1 MTTMRIFCIF
11 LLALLA
17 AAGCDE
23 DGAGGGTDPDGGTD
37 TNPVEPSEN
46 WDRDIIETGLEV
58 DMESMTGQATIT
70 MGSSGSTGASF
81 DVGGLEIDSVESED
95 GPLLFEV
102 IEGRLDLGL
111 PFSEEESVLII
122 EYEFFAQAVFQGY
135 MSWGSTLTWPYYC
148 GNLFPCHPHPEDGT
162 EFTLE
167 ITGVEAGK
175 TAVYPEA
182 IAFDSPSYQIAWAI
196 GDYVYVP
203 LDTSTEGTEIG
214 MWVFAGNEQAA
225 ADGGEGLVEV
235 FGWLEQTLGSY
246 PFGEVAGGVQVEWG
260 SGALGGMEHHPLWHL
275 ASGAMGDRDI
285 HVHEAAHGW
294 YGGGIR
300 LACWE
305 DLVLSEGTVTYLT
318 ARGLGQAVGSEA
330 EQSVWSDYQ
339 AELEYILSSNDSI
352 AWPDSCNELDV
363 LDDGIFNR
371 AVYIKGAY
379 FYRAVAEAVG
389 PDVLDTVLGSFFDE
403 HAGEAATMQEMLDLI
418 QIETGFDPGPLADG
432 WLRSL
437 GDPDA

>member
-1 MTTMRIFCIF
+1 MRPIYIF
-11 LLALLA
+11 LAVIFA

-46 WDRDIIETGLEV
+46 WDRDIVKTGLNV
-58 DMESMTGQATIT
+58 DMETMTGQATIT
-70 MGSSGSTGASF
+70 MGPSGSNGASF
-81 DVGGLEIDSVESED
+81 DVDGLEIDSVASED
-95 GPLLFEV
+95 GQLLFEV
-102 IEGRLDLGL
+102 VEGRLDVGL
-111 PFSEEESVLII
+111 PLSEEESVLII
-122 EYEFFAQAVFQGY
+122 EYEFFSQAVFEGY
-135 MSWGSTLTWPYYC
+135 MSGGSTLTWPYYC
-148 GNLFPCHPHPEDGT
+148 GNLFPCHSHPMDGT

-167 ITGVEAGK
+167 ITGVQDGEI
-175 TAVYPEA
+175 AVYPEA
-182 IAFDSPSYQIAWAI
+182 IAFDAPSYQLAWAI
-196 GDYVYVP
+196 GDYVHVP
-203 LDTSTEGTEIG
+203 LDTSTGGTEIE

-225 ADGGEGLVEV
+225 ADGGEGLVEA
-235 FGWLEQTLGSY
+235 FGWMEQTLGSY

-260 SGALGGMEHHPLWHL
+260 AGALGGMEHHPLWHL

-294 YGGGIR
+294 YGDGIR

-318 ARGLGQAVGSEA
+318 ARALGQAMGSEA
-330 EQSVWSDYQ
+330 GQSVWDGYQ
-339 AELEYILSSNDSI
+339 AELDYIVSSNDSI
-352 AWPDSCNELDV
+352 VWPDSCNELDV
-363 LDDGIFNR
+363 LDDGVFTR

-379 FYRAVAEAVG
+379 FYRAVAQAVG
-389 PDVLDTVLGSFFDE
+389 PDVLDAVFASFFDE

-437 GDPDA
+437 GNPDS